1 MGDGICGEPNSLE
14 IISQF
19 NRLFQDRLTQ
29 IEAQADGGCLMVS
42 LILKL
47 NHLRSRD
54 LLGKD

>member
-19 NRLFQDRLTQ
+19 NRLFQDRLAQ

-42 LILKL
+42 FNPSI
-47 NHLRSRD
+47 
-54 LLGKD
+54 